1 MLHTRWTLLTLQRDL
16 PAPDE
21 ICARHHCLYQGV
33 ETPDLVTVKGF
44 FRLYIAI
51 SYDRIVAKPTVDS
64 VNTNAD

>member
-33 ETPDLVTVKGF
+33 EAPDLVTVKGF

-64 VNTNAD
+64 LNTNAD